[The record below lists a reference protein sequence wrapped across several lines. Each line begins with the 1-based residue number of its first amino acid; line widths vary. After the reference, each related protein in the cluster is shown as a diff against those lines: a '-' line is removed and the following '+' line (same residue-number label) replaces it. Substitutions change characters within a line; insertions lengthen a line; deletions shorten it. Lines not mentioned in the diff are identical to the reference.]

1 MPSSIEP
8 ARPTGEHYVRFRLTY
23 EGILKGAGSTK
34 MRADHKH
41 DIRRAFHP
49 QLQEL
54 WRTLP
59 VLGRPDYSPVP
70 EQEFFINGLSISL
83 PRSSRLE
90 QLKDRF
96 IVNDYHFVP
105 LVTEDLSV
113 LCEIHV
119 LFLRPGLPGTLLES
133 GDIDNR
139 LKTLFDAL
147 RVPAQNE
154 LSESAKTPEDE
165 KPFYC
170 LLEDDKLVSHISV
183 ETDSLL
189 EPVSTSPDKN
199 GARIVITVRIRPYVV
214 TIANLGF
221 A

>member
-1 MPSSIEP
+1 
-8 ARPTGEHYVRFRLTY
+8 VQFRLTY
-23 EGILKGAGSTK
+23 EGILKGASRTDT
-34 MRADHKH
+34 RATHKH
-41 DIRRAFHP
+41 SIRRAFHP

-54 WRTLP
+54 WTTLP
-59 VLGRPDYSPVP
+59 VLSRPDYSPVP
-70 EQEFFINGLSISL
+70 EQEILINGLSFSP
-83 PRSSRLE
+83 PRSPRLE

-96 IVNDYHFVP
+96 IVNGYHFVP

-113 LCEIHV
+113 LCEIHI

-147 RVPAQNE
+147 RVPAKNE
-154 LSESAKTPEDE
+154 LNESAATPEDE
-165 KPFYC
+165 KPFHC
-170 LLEDDKLVSHISV
+170 LLEDDKLVSHISM
-183 ETDSLL
+183 ETDTLL
-189 EPVSTSPDKN
+189 EPVSISPDKN
-199 GARIVITVRIRPYVV
+199 GARIVITVRIKPYVV